1 MGALKRTYALPA
13 ETLQQFERQVLPGQ
27 RSTVIAR
34 LIRDWV
40 DKQKRERLRE
50 EVIQGCRDMA
60 ELYLEVE
67 REYHPL
73 EEEVQS
79 GLDNQPKTR
88 RRRSG

>member
-1 MGALKRTYALPA
+1 MRALKRTYALPV

-27 RSTVIAR
+27 PSTVIAR

-50 EVIQGCRDMA
+50 EVVQGCQDMA
-60 ELYLEVE
+60 ELFLEVE

-73 EEEVQS
+73 EEEVERA
-79 GLDNQPKTR
+79 LDKQPNT
-88 RRRSG
+88 